1 LERLFAA
8 IDRFKDEI
16 TDCWV
21 IDVSCLDPRELRI
34 HRFERSSIAWR
45 FSPELNA
52 LVRQEAGQKAVVL
65 LDGVSRFGLEFL
77 QPQGP
82 LHYILVLETGE
93 QVRGY
98 ITVRRRE
105 HQDPARAAS

>member
-1 LERLFAA
+1 
-8 IDRFKDEI
+8 
-16 TDCWV
+16 
-21 IDVSCLDPRELRI
+21 
-34 HRFERSSIAWR
+34 
-45 FSPELNA
+45 
-52 LVRQEAGQKAVVL
+52 VVL